1 MNSAPIC
8 SDIHSASFDLLRA
21 SEVKKL
27 SVCHVTST
35 TTFESTGE
43 SKVGGLH
50 DLRMGPLSNR
60 DFCGTCGSRNECPG
74 HIGHIE
80 LELPVFHPLFLG
92 NLVRILK
99 CCCWHCCCIRLSKKV
114 CNGYVKRFESIG
126 KNSNVDSK
134 DLEIYNVNDAQSTD
148 GIASNSY
155 SLEIWEGIK
164 REFLDKASKHSSCS
178 SCGNSFKGRVKESQL
193 GIGIT
198 LSWPEGSKPPVSLGS
213 TWSSS
218 SNQEDTRS
226 EYSDSGSESGK
237 EPDSY
242 NSGDSDNQEEG
253 SISSSQ
259 QSNESKKRKKH
270 AETKNKSSAKLF
282 KRSYYD
288 DFSMNIPQEAKSH
301 TKQGRGMI
309 TQHFQAFQ
317 IVPIIKNIWEN
328 NRKIFEFIFPICK
341 SLGWEAFFMFTVP
354 VSANKFRPLGMAV
367 GRNISL
373 LHPRTSGLLEILT
386 ANDRLKFYVDLQRK
400 ENTNES
406 SIEGEESSKTGKG
419 AKTIKE
425 EIEVNS
431 NNLISYV
438 SSLQEKVNMYL
449 DQSKSFKPSSAPPGI
464 RQWLEK
470 KAGVIRQ
477 KMMGKRVN
485 YSARTVIGPD
495 PYLDTNEIGVP
506 LMFALNLTIPERVGT
521 HNVSLMANLVENGP
535 NLYPGANKLLLGGIL
550 YDLSR
555 LDQNQRKAK
564 ARLLLSSVLSASN
577 PFLGNHHPIVYRHL
591 IDGDIVL
598 MNRQPTLHRP
608 SIMAHYIRIQPKD
621 NIMRLNYV
629 NCGTY
634 NADFD
639 GDEMNL
645 HLPQSL
651 FSRSEAK
658 YIMDASRQYS
668 VPKSG
673 EPLRGLIQDS
683 CIGGAFLTSKSTFLN
698 REEYFH
704 LLYTSLSF
712 IFDKKSS
719 ALSTSPMIYSSQGQ
733 VIFGS
738 NNRFSEVNSP
748 LGKVKIDECILRNQS
763 NLNSNVQNSN
773 FEIEFSLDSLDTC
786 IAPKNIP
793 KNDSSCKTDFKIH
806 SNIHNS
812 HIFNNLILEPPTIIK
827 PIHLWTGKQVFTSL
841 LKTLLYNLVST
852 EPSVYA
858 GINLI
863 SKSRTPGDSWN
874 GKEDGENEEAVVIIR
889 NSELLQGVIDKN
901 QIGSNSYCLVHLCT
915 ELVGPL
921 IGGKLL
927 SAIFNLSQVYLQMR
941 GFTCSISD
949 MLLTPQAES
958 ERIELIKKYNHA
970 SVFIQE
976 AFQYYIFKE
985 IGGKNDLNNQTYF
998 SEKFDIY
1005 KGLNSN
1011 NEFEKT
1017 KKAILELRD
1026 LKKEKYSSK
1035 ISKEGQKNDNYLE
1048 INPSELVDFSD
1059 NKNLTSTV
1067 LDVLIDTIK
1076 NFSENSNNKL
1086 EKKLLLL
1093 ELVKSLKQQRLSIDG
1108 LFKVEENPDR
1118 FTHDASGIL
1127 FPKDVCTNNSSKDS
1141 DPSKD
1146 FYSNNDAILYDGSW
1160 LSIGKMEESIE
1171 DKFDDEENE
1180 FNNHGD
1186 FFAYPNEL
1194 TRRKL
1199 ESLIGNK
1206 LNTKKDSLLK
1216 IIDAISK
1223 IGLGDITSKLGNL
1236 LKGSSSKF
1244 PFPYNGFSS
1253 MVLTGAKGSRVNYN
1267 MICVMLGQQE
1277 LEGRRVP
1284 IMPSM
1289 KTLPS
1294 FATYDLGSRAGGLI
1308 TDRYLDGLHAQEF
1321 FFHCMSGREGLVDTA
1336 VKTAR
1341 SGYLQRCILKGLES
1355 MIVNYDGTVR
1365 SEDDTI
1371 VQFIYGDDG
1380 IDVSKSSYLSK
1391 LEDLVRNKTLLERDV
1406 KFEESMGNKFLT
1418 NSFKNVFKYENRQNL
1433 FKTCLNQDIL
1443 SDEKSFKKVKKSVE
1457 KDCFDNLNISDNN
1470 KTNAI
1475 DVENISSTSLNEMTV
1490 NSLLPTILNGG
1501 SVSELFLNSLSET
1514 NIQKLTR
1521 ISSDSKYY
1529 SDNNYSF
1536 KGKRKSRNSL
1546 VNNKYSAE
1554 EYESML
1560 NMEKLLRLKYM
1571 KTQISPGEAVG
1582 CLAAQSI
1589 GEPATQMTLNT
1600 FHLAGHGAANVTL
1613 GIPRLKELL
1622 QTGGD
1627 SKTPYIFIPLLKDI
1641 NLKKDKSSKFA
1652 DEENDNKD
1660 FINYA
1665 EKVLDCF
1672 KSIPLSDIIENVGV
1686 ESSIVYDED
1695 GKFKS
1700 SHKKSA
1706 YCWNYEIS
1714 IQFSDLE
1721 VFCQSLPHYNMSSLM
1736 NLTLSKCIKPF
1747 LRNVNNM
1754 YTISSIRSSK
1764 FSNQDN
1770 DETDEFVSKYVL
1782 GHNSDRNIGIFKG
1795 ALNSMIQKGNFSFGG
1810 GGGGEGEL
1818 GQYEDDFDGGSR
1830 SDRKKEPKSED
1841 DSGNNT
1847 KKEEIDDADNDMN
1860 NEMDGDD
1867 KDKNDDDDNSSV
1879 ESSSSTSEE
1888 ENGKDDSDEETEM
1901 NNGKFTEE
1909 ANENDESGSEEDG
1922 DLVRR
1927 SLNGRNNF
1935 TGENLTENDSKIPCI
1950 NLKILTKD
1958 VLKHVIDFNIGRKTN
1973 ILSIKLGWPVIR
1985 CPHYIDF
1992 LPVLKNCILRTN
2004 IQSISCLKNA
2014 RITRNQKETSDKS
2027 LSQFEVTVEGTNVG
2041 HVFKISP
2048 RYINHDKIRF
2058 NDIQT
2063 VYKYYGVEAA
2073 RHCIINELRN
2083 VFSVYGINVDY
2094 RHLTLIS
2101 DSITASGKLRV
2112 FNRMGTISYN
2122 ISPFLQMSF
2131 ETSMKFLTEACLRG
2145 ALDNLKSPASS
2156 ISVGKMVSV
2165 GTGISRTYTNFYQNS
2180 FGGKRKDKDGSIQK
2194 KIKDK
2199 KEKNDDET
2207 KKGKKTSKKEIE
2219 SYFKFL

>member
-8 SDIHSASFDLLRA
+8 SDIHSASFDLLKA

-27 SVCHVTST
+27 SVCHVTSI

-114 CNGYVKRFESIG
+114 CSGYVKRFESIE
-126 KNSNVDSK
+126 KNPNDAFKV
-134 DLEIYNVNDAQSTD
+134 LEIYNSNESQSS
-148 GIASNSY
+148 GKIASNSY
-155 SLEIWEGIK
+155 SLETWEAIK

-178 SCGNSFKGRVKESQL
+178 SCGNAFKGRVRESQL

-213 TWSSS
+213 TWSSNA
-218 SNQEDTRS
+218 NQDDNRS
-226 EYSDSGSESGK
+226 EYSDSGSETGK
-237 EPDSY
+237 EL
-242 NSGDSDNQEEG
+242 NSDDYGDSEDQEEDSG
-253 SISSSQ
+253 SNSQ
-259 QSNESKKRKKH
+259 QSSESKKRKKN
-270 AETKNKSSAKLF
+270 AEIKNNNSKLF
-282 KRSYYD
+282 KRSYND
-288 DFSMNIPQEAKSH
+288 DFSINIPQEAKSH

-328 NRKIFEFIFPICK
+328 NRKIFEFIFPICR

-354 VSANKFRPLGMAV
+354 VSANKFRPLGMSS

-400 ENTNES
+400 ENSHEPI
-406 SIEGEESSKTGKG
+406 IEGEETSKAGK
-419 AKTIKE
+419 ALKTVKE

-449 DQSKSFKPSSAPPGI
+449 DQNKSFKPSSAPPGI

-591 IDGDIVL
+591 VDGDIVL

-712 IFDKKSS
+712 ILDKKSS

-738 NNRFSEVNSP
+738 NKRFSEVNSP
-748 LGKVKIDECILRNQS
+748 LGKVKVDESILRNQS
-763 NLNSNVQNSN
+763 NLNSNIQNNN
-773 FEIEFSLDSLDTC
+773 FGIEFSINSLDTC
-786 IAPKNIP
+786 ITSKNMQN
-793 KNDSSCKTDFKIH
+793 NDSSCKTEFKIH
-806 SNIHNS
+806 SNIQNPYL
-812 HIFNNLILEPPTIIK
+812 FNNLILEPPTIIK
-827 PIHLWTGKQVFTSL
+827 PIPLWTGKQVFTSL
-841 LKTLLYNLVST
+841 LKTLLYTLVSI

-874 GKEDGENEEAVVIIR
+874 GKEDGEKEEAVVIIR

-901 QIGSNSYCLVHLCT
+901 QIGSNSYCLIHLCT

-949 MLLTPQAES
+949 MLLTPEAES
-958 ERIELIKKYNHA
+958 ERIELIRKYNHA

-985 IGGKNDLNNQTYF
+985 IGGKNDLNNQTYC
-998 SEKFDIY
+998 SEKFDVY

-1011 NEFEKT
+1011 KNEFEKT
-1017 KKAILELRD
+1017 QKAVLELRD
-1026 LKKEKYSSK
+1026 LKKGKYFSQMNK
-1035 ISKEGQKNDNYLE
+1035 DGKEFDKEME
-1048 INPSELVDFSD
+1048 INPSELVEFSNNED
-1059 NKNLTSTV
+1059 LTSSA
-1067 LDVLIDTIK
+1067 LDVLIERIK
-1076 NFSENSNNKL
+1076 IFSKNSNKL

-1093 ELVKSLKQQRLSIDG
+1093 ELVKSLKQQRLSING
-1108 LFKVEENPDR
+1108 FFKDEQDLDK
-1118 FTHDASGIL
+1118 FTHDSSGIL
-1127 FPKDVCTNNSSKDS
+1127 FPKDMHCRNSNKDS
-1141 DPSKD
+1141 DSSLNS
-1146 FYSNNDAILYDGSW
+1146 YSNSDTILYDNSW

-1186 FFAYPNEL
+1186 FFTYPNEL

-1216 IIDAISK
+1216 IMDAISK

-1244 PFPYNGFSS
+1244 PFPHNGFSS

-1391 LEDLVRNKTLLERDV
+1391 LEDLVRNKSLLERDV
-1406 KFEESMGNKFLT
+1406 KFEESMRNRFLT
-1418 NSFKNVFKYENRQNL
+1418 NSFENVCKYENKQDL
-1433 FKTCLNQDIL
+1433 FKTCLNQSIL
-1443 SDEKSFKKVKKSVE
+1443 SDEKSSKKAKKSVE
-1457 KDCFDNLNISDNN
+1457 KDCFNNLNISEDKN
-1470 KTNAI
+1470 KDKKINF
-1475 DVENISSTSLNEMTV
+1475 ENLSSSFLSEMTV

-1521 ISSDSKYY
+1521 ISSDSKYFI
-1529 SDNNYSF
+1529 DNNYSL
-1536 KGKRKSRNSL
+1536 KGKRKSRKSS
-1546 VNNKYSAE
+1546 VNDKYSYE

-1627 SKTPYIFIPLLKDI
+1627 SKTPYIFIPLLKDP
-1641 NLKKDKSSKFA
+1641 NSKEDKSSKSSGE
-1652 DEENDNKD
+1652 DNDNKD
-1660 FINYA
+1660 FINYT

-1695 GKFKS
+1695 GQFKSS
-1700 SHKKSA
+1700 SHKKSS

-1721 VFCQSLPHYNMSSLM
+1721 VFCQCLPHYNMSSLI

-1747 LRNVNNM
+1747 LRNV
-1754 YTISSIRSSK
+1754 
-1764 FSNQDN
+1764 
-1770 DETDEFVSKYVL
+1770 
-1782 GHNSDRNIGIFKG
+1782 
-1795 ALNSMIQKGNFSFGG
+1795 
-1810 GGGGEGEL
+1810 
-1818 GQYEDDFDGGSR
+1818 
-1830 SDRKKEPKSED
+1830 
-1841 DSGNNT
+1841 
-1847 KKEEIDDADNDMN
+1847 
-1860 NEMDGDD
+1860 
-1867 KDKNDDDDNSSV
+1867 
-1879 ESSSSTSEE
+1879 
-1888 ENGKDDSDEETEM
+1888 
-1901 NNGKFTEE
+1901 
-1909 ANENDESGSEEDG
+1909 
-1922 DLVRR
+1922 
-1927 SLNGRNNF
+1927 SLA
-1935 TGENLTENDSKIPCI
+1935 
-1950 NLKILTKD
+1950 
-1958 VLKHVIDFNIGRKTN
+1958 
-1973 ILSIKLGWPVIR
+1973 KL
-1985 CPHYIDF
+1985 
-1992 LPVLKNCILRTN
+1992 
-2004 IQSISCLKNA
+2004 
-2014 RITRNQKETSDKS
+2014 
-2027 LSQFEVTVEGTNVG
+2027 
-2041 HVFKISP
+2041 
-2048 RYINHDKIRF
+2048 
-2058 NDIQT
+2058 
-2063 VYKYYGVEAA
+2063 
-2073 RHCIINELRN
+2073 
-2083 VFSVYGINVDY
+2083 
-2094 RHLTLIS
+2094 
-2101 DSITASGKLRV
+2101 
-2112 FNRMGTISYN
+2112 
-2122 ISPFLQMSF
+2122 
-2131 ETSMKFLTEACLRG
+2131 
-2145 ALDNLKSPASS
+2145 
-2156 ISVGKMVSV
+2156 
-2165 GTGISRTYTNFYQNS
+2165 
-2180 FGGKRKDKDGSIQK
+2180 
-2194 KIKDK
+2194 
-2199 KEKNDDET
+2199 
-2207 KKGKKTSKKEIE
+2207 
-2219 SYFKFL
+2219 YFKFLWLEVINYCNSEEFIIFFL

>member
-8 SDIHSASFDLLRA
+8 SDIHSASFELMKV

-60 DFCGTCGSRNECPG
+60 DFCATCGSRNECPG

-80 LELPVFHPLFLG
+80 LELPVFHPLFLAS
-92 NLVRILK
+92 LVKILK

-114 CNGYVKRFESIG
+114 CNGYIKRFESI
-126 KNSNVDSK
+126 SK
-134 DLEIYNVNDAQSTD
+134 VSDDVPRDFAVRSANETQSPAQIVSD
-148 GIASNSY
+148 GY

-164 REFLDKASKHSSCS
+164 KEFLDKASKHSACS
-178 SCGNSFKGRVKESQL
+178 SCGNSFKGKVRESQL

-213 TWSSS
+213 TWNSSA
-218 SNQEDTRS
+218 NQEDAIS
-226 EYSDSGSESGK
+226 EFTYSESENGKESNSEDEGGDSSGK
-237 EPDSY
+237 E
-242 NSGDSDNQEEG
+242 E
-253 SISSSQ
+253 SSVSNSQ
-259 QSNESKKRKKH
+259 QSTESRKRKNT
-270 AETKNKSSAKLF
+270 ETKSNSTKLF
-282 KRSYYD
+282 KRYYHD

-328 NRKIFEFIFPICK
+328 NKNILEYIFPICR
-341 SLGWEAFFMFTVP
+341 SLTWEAFFMFTVP
-354 VSANKFRPLGMAV
+354 VSANKFRPLGMAL
-367 GRNISL
+367 GRNMPL

-400 ENTNES
+400 EERRES
-406 SIEGEESSKTGKG
+406 VIEGESGSKDGKG
-419 AKTIKE
+419 ANTVKE
-425 EIEVNS
+425 EVELNS
-431 NNLISYV
+431 NSLISYV
-438 SSLQEKVNMYL
+438 STLQEKVNMYL
-449 DQSKSFKPSSAPPGI
+449 DQNKSFKPSSAPPGI

-521 HNVSLMANLVENGP
+521 HNVSLMANLVENGSS
-535 NLYPGANKLLLGGIL
+535 LYPGANKLLLGGIL

-591 IDGDIVL
+591 FDGDIVL

-683 CIGGAFLTSKSTFLN
+683 CIGSAFLTSKSTFLN

-712 IFDKKSS
+712 ILDKKSS
-719 ALSTSPMIYSSQGQ
+719 ALSTNPMIYSSQGQ

-738 NNRFSEVNSP
+738 NKRFSEVNSP
-748 LGKVKIDECILRNQS
+748 LGKIKVDEYILRSQS
-763 NLNSNVQNSN
+763 SLNNGQHS
-773 FEIEFSLDSLDTC
+773 FGIEFFQDSLDTF
-786 IAPKNIP
+786 IAPKDPPSGETSTGI
-793 KNDSSCKTDFKIH
+793 KFKLK
-806 SNIHNS
+806 SNIHS
-812 HIFNNLILEPPTIIK
+812 PFLYNNLILEPPTIIK
-827 PIHLWTGKQVFTSL
+827 PVPMWTGKQVFTSL

-858 GINLI
+858 GINLQ

-874 GKEDGENEEAVVIIR
+874 GKEDGEKEEAVVVIR

-927 SAIFNLSQVYLQMR
+927 SAIFNLSQAYLQMR

-949 MLLTPQAES
+949 MLLTPKAES
-958 ERIELIKKYNHA
+958 ERIELIRKYNHA

-976 AFQYYIFKE
+976 IFQYYIFKE
-985 IGGKNDLNNQTYF
+985 IGGKNDLNNQTYY
-998 SEKFDIY
+998 SDKFDVC
-1005 KGLNSN
+1005 K
-1011 NEFEKT
+1011 EFGSKNAEFDKT
-1017 KKAILELRD
+1017 QRTIQDLRE
-1026 LKKEKYSSK
+1026 LKKSKSPSPSS
-1035 ISKEGQKNDNYLE
+1035 LE
-1048 INPSELVDFSD
+1048 EQRVESELIDFTD
-1059 NKNLTSTV
+1059 NEKLTSSA
-1067 LDVLIDTIK
+1067 LDILIRKIR
-1076 NFSENSNNKL
+1076 NLSEGADRKL
-1086 EKKLLLL
+1086 EKKRLLL
-1093 ELVKSLKQQRLSIDG
+1093 ELVKSLKRERLSVDG
-1108 LFKVEENPDR
+1108 LFKNEQNLGRFVLDNSGMLLPGRNQTGDKDADNGSSPSSRENYD
-1118 FTHDASGIL
+1118 T
-1127 FPKDVCTNNSSKDS
+1127 V
-1141 DPSKD
+1141 
-1146 FYSNNDAILYDGSW
+1146 LYDNSW
-1160 LSIGKMEESIE
+1160 LSIGRMEESIE
-1171 DKFDDEENE
+1171 DKLEDGENE
-1180 FNNHGD
+1180 FKSHGG
-1186 FFAYPNEL
+1186 FFTYPNEL

-1199 ESLIGNK
+1199 ESLIGKK
-1206 LNTKKDSLLK
+1206 LSTKKDSLLK
-1216 IIDAISK
+1216 IMDAISK

-1236 LKGSSSKF
+1236 LNGSSSRF
-1244 PFPYNGFSS
+1244 PFPHNGFSS

-1391 LEDLVRNKTLLERDV
+1391 LEDLVRNKALLERDV
-1406 KFEESMGNKFLT
+1406 KFEESMRNQFLT
-1418 NSFKNVFKYENRQNL
+1418 NSFNNVFRYENKQDL
-1433 FKTCLNQDIL
+1433 FRTCLNQSVSLEKEGSSPKKARKSKERSNGLGDLTASLEEARGYLACDIENL
-1443 SDEKSFKKVKKSVE
+1443 SQSHLS
-1457 KDCFDNLNISDNN
+1457 
-1470 KTNAI
+1470 
-1475 DVENISSTSLNEMTV
+1475 EMTV

-1501 SVSELFLNSLSET
+1501 SVSESFLGSLSET

-1521 ISSDSKYY
+1521 ISNDSKYRY
-1529 SDNNYSF
+1529 SSGSLAYSP
-1536 KGKRKSRNSL
+1536 KGKRKLKSL
-1546 VNNKYSAE
+1546 LANGNGQYSAE
-1554 EYESML
+1554 EFESML
-1560 NMEKLLRLKYM
+1560 DMEKLLRLKYM

-1627 SKTPYIFIPLLKDI
+1627 SKTPYIFIPLLKHG
-1641 NLKKDKSSKFA
+1641 NSKGGDKLAKHGG
-1652 DEENDNKD
+1652 EEGAGDDKD
-1660 FINYA
+1660 FVNYT

-1695 GKFKS
+1695 GKFTS
-1700 SHKKSA
+1700 SGSKRSAA

-1714 IQFSDLE
+1714 IQFCDLE
-1721 VFCQSLPHYNMSSLM
+1721 VFCKCLPHYNMSSLI

-1747 LRNVNNM
+1747 LRH
-1754 YTISSIRSSK
+1754 
-1764 FSNQDN
+1764 
-1770 DETDEFVSKYVL
+1770 VS
-1782 GHNSDRNIGIFKG
+1782 
-1795 ALNSMIQKGNFSFGG
+1795 
-1810 GGGGEGEL
+1810 
-1818 GQYEDDFDGGSR
+1818 
-1830 SDRKKEPKSED
+1830 
-1841 DSGNNT
+1841 
-1847 KKEEIDDADNDMN
+1847 
-1860 NEMDGDD
+1860 
-1867 KDKNDDDDNSSV
+1867 
-1879 ESSSSTSEE
+1879 
-1888 ENGKDDSDEETEM
+1888 
-1901 NNGKFTEE
+1901 
-1909 ANENDESGSEEDG
+1909 
-1922 DLVRR
+1922 
-1927 SLNGRNNF
+1927 
-1935 TGENLTENDSKIPCI
+1935 
-1950 NLKILTKD
+1950 
-1958 VLKHVIDFNIGRKTN
+1958 
-1973 ILSIKLGWPVIR
+1973 
-1985 CPHYIDF
+1985 
-1992 LPVLKNCILRTN
+1992 
-2004 IQSISCLKNA
+2004 
-2014 RITRNQKETSDKS
+2014 
-2027 LSQFEVTVEGTNVG
+2027 
-2041 HVFKISP
+2041 
-2048 RYINHDKIRF
+2048 
-2058 NDIQT
+2058 
-2063 VYKYYGVEAA
+2063 
-2073 RHCIINELRN
+2073 
-2083 VFSVYGINVDY
+2083 
-2094 RHLTLIS
+2094 
-2101 DSITASGKLRV
+2101 
-2112 FNRMGTISYN
+2112 
-2122 ISPFLQMSF
+2122 
-2131 ETSMKFLTEACLRG
+2131 
-2145 ALDNLKSPASS
+2145 LKSSRTIS
-2156 ISVGKMVSV
+2156 ISV
-2165 GTGISRTYTNFYQNS
+2165 
-2180 FGGKRKDKDGSIQK
+2180 
-2194 KIKDK
+2194 
-2199 KEKNDDET
+2199 
-2207 KKGKKTSKKEIE
+2207 
-2219 SYFKFL
+2219 LL

>member
-8 SDIHSASFDLLRA
+8 SDIHSASFELLGA

-60 DFCGTCGSRNECPG
+60 DFCATCGSRNECPG

-92 NLVRILK
+92 SLVRILK
-99 CCCWHCCCIRLSKKV
+99 CCCWHCCCVRLSKKV
-114 CNGYVKRFESIG
+114 CNGYIKKFESIG
-126 KNSNVDSK
+126 KGPH
-134 DLEIYNVNDAQSTD
+134 NDFMDFKPSYTHETPSPGLITSD
-148 GIASNSY
+148 SY
-155 SLEIWEGIK
+155 SLEIWEGLK
-164 REFLDKASKHSSCS
+164 KEFLDKASKHSTCS
-178 SCGNSFKGRVKESQL
+178 SCGNAFRGKVKESQL

-218 SNQEDTRS
+218 ANQEDIS
-226 EYSDSGSESGK
+226 EYSDSESEGGNRSGSDYEV
-237 EPDSY
+237 DQH
-242 NSGDSDNQEEG
+242 DTT
-253 SISSSQ
+253 SISDSQ
-259 QSNESKKRKKH
+259 QSSDSKKRKK
-270 AETKNKSSAKLF
+270 NSKSKSDSAKPL

-328 NRKIFEFIFPICK
+328 NKRIFEYIFPICK
-341 SLGWEAFFMFTVP
+341 SLTWEAFFMFTVP
-354 VSANKFRPLGMAV
+354 VSANKFRPLGMAL
-367 GRNISL
+367 GRNMPL

-400 ENTNES
+400 EDNHES
-406 SIEGEESSKTGKG
+406 IIDREESSKTTKG
-419 AKTIKE
+419 NKSIKE
-425 EIEVNS
+425 DLEVNS
-431 NNLISYV
+431 NSLISYV
-438 SSLQEKVNMYL
+438 STLQEKINMYL
-449 DQSKSFKPSSAPPGI
+449 DQNKSFKPSSAPPGI

-555 LDQNQRKAK
+555 LDQSQRKAK

-591 IDGDIVL
+591 FDGDIVL

-698 REEYFH
+698 KEEYFH

-712 IFDKKSS
+712 IIDKKSS
-719 ALSTSPMIYSSQGQ
+719 ALSTSPMIYSSNGQ

-738 NNRFSEVNSP
+738 NQRFSEVNSP
-748 LGKVKIDECILRNQS
+748 LGKVKIDESILRS
-763 NLNSNVQNSN
+763 HSSQNSMN
-773 FEIEFSLDSLDTC
+773 NQFGVDISLDSFDTK
-786 IAPKNIP
+786 ITSQSEESGLSKSAKHLNSDINNFSP
-793 KNDSSCKTDFKIH
+793 CK
-806 SNIHNS
+806 
-812 HIFNNLILEPPTIIK
+812 NLILEPPTIIK
-827 PIHLWTGKQVFTSL
+827 PVPLWTGKQVFTSL

-852 EPSVYA
+852 DPSVYA

-874 GKEDGENEEAVVIIR
+874 GKEDGEKEEAVVIIR
-889 NSELLQGVIDKN
+889 DSELLQGVIDKN

-927 SAIFNLSQVYLQMR
+927 SAIFNLSQAYLQMR

-949 MLLTPQAES
+949 MLLTQKAEC
-958 ERIELIKKYNHA
+958 ERIELIRKYNHA

-985 IGGKNDLNNQTYF
+985 IGGKNDLNNQTYY
-998 SEKFDIY
+998 SDQFDFN
-1005 KGLNSN
+1005 KGLNSKN
-1011 NEFEKT
+1011 IEFEKT
-1017 KKAILELRD
+1017 LKTIHELRD
-1026 LKKEKYSSK
+1026 LKKIKKNSQLSNAEKK
-1035 ISKEGQKNDNYLE
+1035 MDDELE
-1048 INPSELVDFSD
+1048 LITPEIMDFSD
-1059 NKNLTSTV
+1059 DEKLTSSA
-1067 LDVLIDTIK
+1067 IDILLEKVK
-1076 NFSENSNNKL
+1076 NFSENSNSKL
-1086 EKKLLLL
+1086 EKKCLLL
-1093 ELVKSLKQQRLSIDG
+1093 EMIKSLRQQRLSIDG
-1108 LFKVEENPDR
+1108 LFKNEQNVNKFSRD
-1118 FTHDASGIL
+1118 DSGML
-1127 FPKDVCTNNSSKDS
+1127 FLKNIHKDPNRNTDGTSSITPVD
-1141 DPSKD
+1141 
-1146 FYSNNDAILYDGSW
+1146 NDTVLYDNSW
-1160 LSIGKMEESIE
+1160 LSISKMEESIE
-1171 DKFDDEENE
+1171 DKFEDEENE
-1180 FNNHGD
+1180 FNNRGD
-1186 FFAYPNEL
+1186 FFTYPNEL

-1199 ESLIGNK
+1199 ESLIGKK

-1216 IIDAISK
+1216 IMDTISK

-1236 LKGSSSKF
+1236 LNGSSSRF
-1244 PFPYNGFSS
+1244 PFPHNGFSS
-1253 MVLTGAKGSRVNYN
+1253 MVLTGAKGSKVNYN

-1391 LEDLVRNKTLLERDV
+1391 LEDLVRNKSLLERDV
-1406 KFEESMGNKFLT
+1406 KFEESMNNQFLT
-1418 NSFKNVFKYENRQNL
+1418 SSFDNVFRFENKQDL
-1433 FKTCLNQDIL
+1433 FRTCLNQNNVF
-1443 SDEKSFKKVKKSVE
+1443 EKKSPKKAKKSEDNSFDHLTVPNE
-1457 KDCFDNLNISDNN
+1457 EIKKNSINLEDCSASYLS
-1470 KTNAI
+1470 
-1475 DVENISSTSLNEMTV
+1475 EMTI

-1501 SVSELFLNSLSET
+1501 SVSESFLKNLSET

-1521 ISSDSKYY
+1521 ISNDSKY
-1529 SDNNYSF
+1529 SSNSVNYLL
-1536 KGKRKSRNSL
+1536 GKRKTRVSHISDQ
-1546 VNNKYSAE
+1546 YSPE

-1560 NMEKLLRLKYM
+1560 DMEKLLRLKYM

-1627 SKTPYIFIPLLKDI
+1627 SKTPYIFIPLLKTGSLSG
-1641 NLKKDKSSKFA
+1641 NMSTKSS
-1652 DEENDNKD
+1652 EEDNKD

-1665 EKVLDCF
+1665 DKVLDCF

-1686 ESSIVYDED
+1686 ESSIVYDGS
-1695 GKFKS
+1695 GKFS
-1700 SHKKSA
+1700 SARNKKST

-1721 VFCQSLPHYNMSSLM
+1721 IFCKCLPQYNMSALI

-1747 LRNVNNM
+1747 LRHVNNM
-1754 YTISSIRSSK
+1754 YTISSVRSSK

-1782 GHNSDRNIGIFKG
+1782 GQNSDRNIGVFKG
-1795 ALNSMIQKGNFSFGG
+1795 ALNSIIQKGNLSFGG
-1810 GGGGEGEL
+1810 GIG
-1818 GQYEDDFDGGSR
+1818 GQYEDDFDREHKGTRNEG
-1830 SDRKKEPKSED
+1830 KNED
-1841 DSGNNT
+1841 ETGDSG
-1847 KKEEIDDADNDMN
+1847 KKEEMNDEDNG
-1860 NEMDGDD
+1860 MDTV
-1867 KDKNDDDDNSSV
+1867 KDDDDDNSSV

-1888 ENGKDDSDEETEM
+1888 ENGEDEDDNLDKEFEKE
-1901 NNGKFTEE
+1901 NGKFTQDLSV
-1909 ANENDESGSEEDG
+1909 EN
-1922 DLVRR
+1922 
-1927 SLNGRNNF
+1927 
-1935 TGENLTENDSKIPCI
+1935 NDSESEDEYEGSTQEGLSENSFVNRNLMDNNDCKIPNI
-1950 NLKILTKD
+1950 NLKILTKE
-1958 VLKHVIDFNIGRKTN
+1958 VLKHVIDFNIDRKTN
-1973 ILSIKLGWPVIR
+1973 ILSLKLGWPVIR

-1992 LPVLKNCILRTN
+1992 LPVLKNCILKTN
-2004 IQSISCLKNA
+2004 IHSVSSLKNA
-2014 RITRNQKETSDKS
+2014 RITRNQKESTDKS
-2027 LSQFEVTVEGTNVG
+2027 LSQFEITVEGTNVG

-2048 RYINHDKIRF
+2048 RFINHDKIRF

-2101 DSITASGKLRV
+2101 DSITASGQLRV
-2112 FNRMGTISYN
+2112 FNRMGTISHN

-2131 ETSMKFLTEACLRG
+2131 ETSMKFLTEACLRN
-2145 ALDNLKSPASS
+2145 AEDNLKSPASS
-2156 ISVGKMVSV
+2156 ISVGRMANV
-2165 GTGISRTYTNFYQNS
+2165 GTGISRTYTS
-2180 FGGKRKDKDGSIQK
+2180 FLKADSSEKAGVQENHVEKKKKHKAKDDKANKGKKSS
-2194 KIKDK
+2194 K
-2199 KEKNDDET
+2199 KEKDYN
-2207 KKGKKTSKKEIE
+2207 
-2219 SYFKFL
+2219 FKFL

>member
-8 SDIHSASFDLLRA
+8 SDIHSASFDLLRV

-43 SKVGGLH
+43 SKIGGLH

-92 NLVRILK
+92 SLVKILK

-114 CNGYVKRFESIG
+114 CNGYIKKFESIG
-126 KNSNVDSK
+126 KDPNNCSK
-134 DLEIYNVNDAQSTD
+134 DLGIYNTNNAQSSSK
-148 GIASNSY
+148 IASNSY
-155 SLEIWEGIK
+155 SLEIWEAIK
-164 REFLDKASKHSSCS
+164 KEFLDKASKHSSCS
-178 SCGNSFKGRVKESQL
+178 SCGNSFKGKVRESQL
-193 GIGIT
+193 GVGIT

-218 SNQEDTRS
+218 ANQEDTRS
-226 EYSDSGSESGK
+226 EHSDSGSENDK
-237 EPDSY
+237 EPDSEDEV
-242 NSGDSDNQEEG
+242 DSDNQEEDFV
-253 SISSSQ
+253 INSQ
-259 QSNESKKRKKH
+259 QSNESKKRKKNK
-270 AETKNKSSAKLF
+270 ETGNNSSTKLF
-282 KRSYYD
+282 KRSYND
-288 DFSMNIPQEAKSH
+288 DFSINIPQEAKSH

-317 IVPIIKNIWEN
+317 IVPIIKSIWEN
-328 NRKIFEFIFPICK
+328 NKKILEYLFPICK
-341 SLGWEAFFMFTVP
+341 SLAWEAFFMFTVP
-354 VSANKFRPLGMAV
+354 VSANKFRPLGMAL
-367 GRNISL
+367 GRNIPL

-400 ENTNES
+400 ENDES
-406 SIEGEESSKTGKG
+406 IIEGEEGPKVGKG
-419 AKTIKE
+419 SKAVKE
-425 EIEVNS
+425 EIEANS

-449 DQSKSFKPSSAPPGI
+449 DQNKSFKPSSAPPGI

-577 PFLGNHHPIVYRHL
+577 PFLSNHHPIVYRHL

-608 SIMAHYIRIQPKD
+608 SIMAHYIRIQPND

-712 IFDKKSS
+712 ILDKKSS
-719 ALSTSPMIYSSQGQ
+719 ALSRSPMIYSSQGQ

-738 NNRFSEVNSP
+738 NKRFSEVKSP
-748 LGKVKIDECILRNQS
+748 LGKIKVDESILRNQS
-763 NLNSNVQNSN
+763 NLNNNFQNSN
-773 FEIEFSLDSLDTC
+773 FGIEFSMDSLDTC
-786 IAPKNIP
+786 ISPKKLSN
-793 KNDSSCKTDFKIH
+793 NDFSHNNNFKLN
-806 SNIHNS
+806 SNIQNPS
-812 HIFNNLILEPPTIIK
+812 LYNNLILEPPTIIK
-827 PIHLWTGKQVFTSL
+827 PVPLWTGKQVFTSL

-874 GKEDGENEEAVVIIR
+874 GKEDGEKEEAVVIIR

-949 MLLTPQAES
+949 MLLTPRAES
-958 ERIELIKKYNHA
+958 ERIELIRKYNYA

-985 IGGKNDLNNQTYF
+985 IGGKNDLNNQTYY
-998 SEKFDIY
+998 SDKFDAF
-1005 KGLNSN
+1005 KGSNSRK
-1011 NEFEKT
+1011 NEFDKT
-1017 KKAILELRD
+1017 QKTIIELRD
-1026 LKKEKYSSK
+1026 LKKNKYSSQNTF
-1035 ISKEGQKNDNYLE
+1035 EGKNIDNELE
-1048 INPSELVDFSD
+1048 VNNNELVDFS
-1059 NKNLTSTV
+1059 NNEKLVSSA
-1067 LDVLIDTIK
+1067 LDILIERVK
-1076 NFSENSNNKL
+1076 SFSENSNHKS

-1108 LFKVEENPDR
+1108 LFKDEQESDK
-1118 FTHDASGIL
+1118 FTHDDSGIL
-1127 FPKDVCTNNSSKDS
+1127 FPKNIHYDNKNEGLNSLSYPQADS
-1141 DPSKD
+1141 DTV
-1146 FYSNNDAILYDGSW
+1146 LYDNSW
-1160 LSIGKMEESIE
+1160 LSISKMEESIQ
-1171 DKFDDEENE
+1171 DKFNDEENE
-1180 FNNHGD
+1180 FNEHGD

-1199 ESLIGNK
+1199 ESLIGNT
-1206 LNTKKDSLLK
+1206 LSTKKDSLLK
-1216 IIDAISK
+1216 IMDAISK

-1236 LKGSSSKF
+1236 LNGSSSKF
-1244 PFPYNGFSS
+1244 PFPQNGFSS

-1341 SGYLQRCILKGLES
+1341 SGYLQRCVLKGLES

-1380 IDVSKSSYLSK
+1380 IDVSKSSYLTK
-1391 LEDLVRNKTLLERDV
+1391 LEDLVRNKSLLERDV
-1406 KFEESMGNKFLT
+1406 KFEESMGNKFLN
-1418 NSFKNVFKYENRQNL
+1418 NSFENVFKYENKQDL
-1433 FKTCLNQDIL
+1433 FKTCLNQSII
-1443 SDEKSFKKVKKSVE
+1443 SEEKSSKKAKIFKE
-1457 KDCFDNLNISDNN
+1457 KDCFDNLIISEDKN
-1470 KTNAI
+1470 KTNTI
-1475 DVENISSTSLNEMTV
+1475 NVENISSSFLSEMTV

-1501 SVSELFLNSLSET
+1501 SVSESFLNNLSET
-1514 NIQKLTR
+1514 NIQKLSR
-1521 ISSDSKYY
+1521 ISTDSKYY
-1529 SDNNYSF
+1529 INNTYSL

-1546 VNNKYSAE
+1546 INDKYSAE

-1560 NMEKLLRLKYM
+1560 EMERLLRLKYM

-1627 SKTPYIFIPLLKDI
+1627 SKTPYIFIPLLKDA
-1641 NLKKDKSSKFA
+1641 SSKEGETLNFNNE
-1652 DEENDNKD
+1652 DDNTD
-1660 FINYA
+1660 FVNYT

-1686 ESSIVYDED
+1686 ESSIVYDENANYT
-1695 GKFKS
+1695 S
-1700 SHKKSA
+1700 SGNKKST

-1721 VFCQSLPHYNMSSLM
+1721 IFCKCLPHYNMSSLI

-1747 LRNVNNM
+1747 LRHVNNM

-1810 GGGGEGEL
+1810 GGAG

-1830 SDRKKEPKSED
+1830 VGHKNEKKNED
-1841 DSGNNT
+1841 DSGDLNDS
-1847 KKEEIDDADNDMN
+1847 KKEELNDMD
-1860 NEMDGDD
+1860 NEIDGNDKVKDD
-1867 KDKNDDDDNSSV
+1867 NDDDNSSV
-1879 ESSSSTSEE
+1879 DSSSSTSEE
-1888 ENGKDDSDEETEM
+1888 ENGEDDSDEEPEVT
-1901 NNGKFTEE
+1901 NNKYIEE
-1909 ANENDESGSEEDG
+1909 NNEENNNESGSDDEYG
-1922 DLVRR
+1922 DLTR
-1927 SLNGRNNF
+1927 SSSRGPSFDNRTLI
-1935 TGENLTENDSKIPCI
+1935 ENDSKIPCI

-1958 VLKHVIDFNIGRKTN
+1958 ILKHVIDFNIDRKTN
-1973 ILSIKLGWPVIR
+1973 ILSLKLGWPVIR

-1992 LPVLKNCILRTN
+1992 LPVLKTCILKTN

-2014 RITRNQKETSDKS
+2014 RITRNQKESSDKN

-2041 HVFKISP
+2041 HIFKISP
-2048 RYINHDKIRF
+2048 RFINHDKIRF

-2101 DSITASGKLRV
+2101 DSITASGQLRV
-2112 FNRMGTISYN
+2112 FNRMGTISHN

-2131 ETSMKFLTEACLRG
+2131 ETSMKFLTEACLRS
-2145 ALDNLKSPASS
+2145 AKDNLKSPASS
-2156 ISVGKMVSV
+2156 ISVGKMVNV
-2165 GTGISRTYTNFYQNS
+2165 GTGISRTYTSFYQTGS
-2180 FGGKRKDKDGSIQK
+2180 ESKRKDKK
-2194 KIKDK
+2194 KSKTKTKEKKNDNETEEIKKTK
-2199 KEKNDDET
+2199 KEKDC
-2207 KKGKKTSKKEIE
+2207 
-2219 SYFKFL
+2219 YFKFL